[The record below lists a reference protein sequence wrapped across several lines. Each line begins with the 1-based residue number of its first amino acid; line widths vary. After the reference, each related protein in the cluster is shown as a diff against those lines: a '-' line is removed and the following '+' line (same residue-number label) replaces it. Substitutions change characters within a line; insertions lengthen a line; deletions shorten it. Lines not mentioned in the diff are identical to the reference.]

1 MSIDVVTFGCRLNV
15 FESEAIKRAA
25 EAGAQ
30 NNLIV
35 VNTCAVT
42 AEATRQ
48 ARQSIRRMRRE
59 NPDAT
64 IVVTGCAAQVEGA
77 AFAAM
82 PEVNRVIGNAEKMR
96 SETWQHDFRAL
107 DISSPAA
114 KMAVS
119 DIFQSRETILPPLD
133 KFDGHTRAFLK
144 VQDGCDHRCT
154 FCIIPYGRGGSRSVP
169 MGAVVERVRALVE
182 NGTKEVVLTGVDLT
196 SYGGDLPGTPAL
208 GALVTSILKFVPELP
223 RLRLSSI
230 DAVEAD
236 DDLIDAFATQERLMP
251 SLHLSL
257 QAGDDLILKRMK
269 RRHLRDDAI
278 AFCARLKKLRPDMA
292 FGADVIAGFPTE
304 TEDMFQRSLDILE
317 ECGIVYL
324 HAFPYSARPGTPAAK
339 IPPVPGDI
347 VKQRTKRLRARG
359 DALFRTHLQNHIGAT
374 CMVLTEANGLGHAED
389 FSLVQLP
396 EKMPRGVLTPFKIIG
411 ASEKALIAG

>member
-1 MSIDVVTFGCRLNV
+1 MTIEVITFGCRLNV

-48 ARQSIRRMRRE
+48 ARQSIRRLRRDHPE
-59 NPDAT
+59 AA

-77 AFAAM
+77 AFSAM
-82 PEVNRVIGNAEKMR
+82 PEVSRVIGNGDKLHQK
-96 SETWQHDFRAL
+96 TWAQDFSINRQSA
-107 DISSPAA
+107 P
-114 KMAVS
+114 VS
-119 DIFQSRETILPPLD
+119 DIFAFREAVLPPLD

-154 FCIIPYGRGGSRSVP
+154 FCIIPYGRGASRSVP
-169 MGAVVERVRALVE
+169 MGAVVERVRALTE
-182 NGTKEVVLTGVDLT
+182 NGVKEVVLTGVDMT
-196 SYGGDLPGTPAL
+196 SYGGDLPGTPKL
-208 GALVTSILKFVPELP
+208 GALVKAILKYVPELP

-236 DDLIDAFATQERLMP
+236 RDLMDAFADEDRLMP

-269 RRHLRDDAI
+269 RRHSRADAI
-278 AFCARLKKLRPDMA
+278 SFCAEMKKLRPDLA
-292 FGADVIAGFPTE
+292 FGADIIAGFPTE
-304 TEDMFQRSLDILE
+304 TEDMFQRSLDLLA

-324 HAFPYSARPGTPAAK
+324 HAFPFSPRPGTPAAK
-339 IPPVPGDI
+339 MPPVAGNL
-347 VKQRTKRLRARG
+347 VKERMKRLRAKG
-359 DALFRTHLQNHIGAT
+359 DALFRAHLQAQIGAT
-374 CMVLTEANGLGHAED
+374 RQVLTEANGFGHAED
-389 FSLVQLP
+389 FSLVKLP
-396 EKMPRGVLTPFKIIG
+396 GKMPRGVLAPFKIMG
-411 ASEKALIAG
+411 VSEKALIAA